1 MRLADYIIA
10 NVGEVVQSTIN
21 QVCANSGASYAT
33 IIRFC
38 KRLGY
43 SGFKELK
50 DNLFFD
56 TQENNPVTDLG
67 AGYRIERNDTTDH
80 IIQKAFRS
88 SIHTLQESNK
98 IINRSE
104 VERACDSILKANT
117 VYFIGTGISG
127 VCAQYAYTR
136 FFRIGI
142 NCSFETDPTIYKIR
156 TSIMGKNDVLFAIS
170 SSGRSG
176 NVVDAARIARSNQ
189 IPVISLCDFAISPLS
204 KLSEINLY
212 TTPRNSTQFL
222 EMDVQL
228 FIAQINIIDII
239 FFKCC
244 TESDNERIQLLN
256 KTKNYSDKEKI

>member
-1 MRLADYIIA
+1 
-10 NVGEVVQSTIN
+10 
-21 QVCANSGASYAT
+21 
-33 IIRFC
+33 
-38 KRLGY
+38 
-43 SGFKELK
+43 
-50 DNLFFD
+50 
-56 TQENNPVTDLG
+56 
-67 AGYRIERNDTTDH
+67 
-80 IIQKAFRS
+80 
-88 SIHTLQESNK
+88 
-98 IINRSE
+98 
-104 VERACDSILKANT
+104 
-117 VYFIGTGISG
+117 
-127 VCAQYAYTR
+127 
-136 FFRIGI
+136 
-142 NCSFETDPTIYKIR
+142 
-156 TSIMGKNDVLFAIS
+156 MGKNDVLFAIS

-256 KTKNYSDKEKI
+256 KTKNYSDKQIIEFMLKYPGLIMRPIIIAKDTHHNEKNYQ